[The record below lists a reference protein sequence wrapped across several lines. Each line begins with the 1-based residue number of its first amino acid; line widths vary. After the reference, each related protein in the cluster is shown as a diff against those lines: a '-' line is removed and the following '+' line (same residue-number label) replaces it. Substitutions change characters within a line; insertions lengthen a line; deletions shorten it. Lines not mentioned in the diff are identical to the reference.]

1 MKNNYD
7 FQIKSL
13 KDEIDIQK
21 KNIIKF
27 EEQEKESQAK
37 IKQTKETIEKQA
49 KDYEELNK
57 KFNEVSQL

>member
-49 KDYEELNK
+49 KEYEELNQ
-57 KFNEVSQL
+57 KFNEVS